1 MSNKFFIKTTLE
13 WASTS
18 MNSYIIP
25 RGDLCIETFDDGNMK
40 LKIGDGLRV
49 FKQLP
54 YICHGHDDKKY
65 DYYTK
70 EEIDKMFDD
79 ITIDLDNYYNKN
91 EINEFM
97 TSLRSDLIQYVD
109 NNTHYHHNK
118 AILDQIT
125 APFTREEKEKLANII
140 DVSGYAER
148 IEVLESIAHTHDNK
162 NVLDLITLADVN
174 NWHVHSNKTI
184 LDNTTASFTVNYK
197 NILDNLVTYNV
208 FEPASAY
215 ESGSVG
221 LVPAPNVGDH
231 VKFLRGDGK
240 WVSIEVATIPIATT
254 ETLGGIIV
262 GDGLTIT
269 PEGVLSANAQ
279 QSGVLDITNT
289 YDVLNIVFEDDTKYI
304 KLYNPGD
311 GIEFENASSGS
322 TLAPRIKYFRFDI
335 SKIRGNDQWVQMEE
349 LEFSHNGTVVRGDG
363 VSITGYKF
371 DGSTPTYSTTGG
383 AQTPVQLI
391 DNDLNTKMCARFD
404 DDQHSYIKIILS
416 INGEGIS
423 PNEVFKYQ
431 YFTGDDE
438 PNRDPVSWTV
448 YVSADGV
455 RWILVDQRDNA
466 TINTARNAPAFDKI
480 TLDMT
485 DYINAYAD
493 RTFTNINVKPATTTD
508 IGGIIVGD
516 GINVDENGVISVD
529 SHDVVEYLD
538 GDAIELRDVSVINAP
553 FIRFNGSTSVF
564 DTGVIHQAHDKFE
577 VILREPNVSNKNRT
591 VFGSRIYNIDSND
604 VTLTINS
611 NQKFA
616 FDRSSTART
625 ILESTNT
632 VSTDI
637 IYKVIIQDKSCDIYN
652 YETGELI
659 EHIGDA
665 EEWVLDDGLYT
676 LSIGNVHN
684 SDYMQ
689 HSNLFGDMELYE
701 FKWYRN
707 DTLIHDYV
715 PYQNESLVALYDNVT
730 ESVLQAYAGANGLTY
745 GTREIHISDLGSDKS
760 INVLYADGLA
770 INDNNQ
776 LYTTGVLDVSVN
788 PTDDSKLNITFWDEV
803 KTIKIAGT
811 KYTPGEAIDIST
823 ESLDSDY
830 IEIEYIETSNPN
842 NTRDFGYFDTGYI
855 PGPTTNIEL
864 VIAPSRGATEYTPAG
879 ITRYDNGSY
888 ATHVFGIAWNS
899 TTGTGVWF
907 NRADQTSNY
916 GGQYVE
922 LSENIRNKKTTFK
935 TVGNTLY
942 VYNENGD
949 LLGSVTDSDAFTA
962 NAPYSLPIFVSKIH
976 NDSPYSNDF
985 MYGKFYE
992 LYIREGDELIHHFIP
1007 CKTSDQTAFGIYDT
1021 ITKSFIQISKYG
1033 TGGQINLGPEVSE
1046 RRSETKI
1053 NVLYDDGLDVN
1064 NDNELI
1070 NTGVLDVNVNE
1081 QDSSKLDIE
1090 FYDHTKT
1097 ITIPSGYEL
1106 LPATAEVLG
1115 GIIVGN
1121 GLSITEE
1128 GVLSADAI
1136 TIDDYVISVTQDEEF
1151 SNILHV
1157 EYPDGTVDI
1166 TLPQSEGK
1174 VEVDEPE
1181 EELIISGSYGP
1192 VGEIYTA
1199 GAGISI
1205 TKASGDDRH
1214 LPDAYKQI
1222 QYIDSNEFTQFL
1234 DTEILVIPGIKVEC
1248 DCEVSDEVQ
1257 DAYQGIFGTKYANT
1271 YNCFIFWT
1279 RFGGQNIPCF
1289 ASPSSG
1295 EVTGTGFIYN
1305 TRIKIVATQSGASW
1319 YFNDSLVG
1327 SINGSGNWSYDKP
1340 IILFGCAKEGR
1351 VESGC
1356 KAKCYEF
1363 KAYNG
1368 DTLTNDL
1375 IPCVEIATGE
1385 VGMYDLIAN
1394 KFCKAVDDGVTRAP
1408 FVAGP
1413 DLIAD
1418 SYITNTGVL
1427 DIAVNEEDETVLDV
1441 TFYNETKHI
1450 QMSGGSSYDDTEL
1463 RSLIS
1468 ALTTQV
1474 QTLQTELNTL
1484 KTKAVLSDDIKH
1496 IDKVT
1501 MDEYMSMV
1509 RSNDT
1514 MYLINDDAGELE
1526 PSSSVV
1532 PTDTLATSM
1541 DNVDIMII
1549 GDLEEVE

>member
-1 MSNKFFIKTTLE
+1 MPNKFFIKTTLE

-79 ITIDLDNYYNKN
+79 ITIDLNNYYNKI
-91 EINEFM
+91 EIDQFM
-97 TSLRSDLIQYVD
+97 TSLRSDLIQYID

-197 NILDNLVTYNV
+197 NILDNLVTYSV

-254 ETLGGIIV
+254 ETLGGVII
-262 GDGLTIT
+262 GDGIDVDENGVISVSGGSGSSYIAGTGISIDEREIIDGMYERLVYIESDGTQYIDTGYCHNPDDWYCLTCTFIEDDNEQYEVALGANDFDGSKQTNLLTLWSRYNGATVNYELNDTGTQSSTSFTTSTLYNTKIDNYLFRNTINIHDADTNALIISRTLEKSLYSIT
-269 PEGVLSANAQ
+269 GHPSLTLMGRHWYSTTDDEEHYDSFSKLRIYRFRIWPDYEHTHDDDTRDESLIADYVPVKRLSDSKIGLYDVISKTFVTSTVGNDLTYRTTGGTNKVINNT
-279 QSGVLDITNT
+279 GVLDIENV
-289 YDVLNIVFEDDTKYI
+289 YDVLNITFADSTKSI

-311 GIEFENASSGS
+311 GIEFENSSSGS
-322 TLAPRIKYFRFDI
+322 TSAPRIKYFRFDI
-335 SKIRGNDQWVQMEE
+335 TKIRGNNQWVQMEE
-349 LEFSHNGTVVRGDG
+349 LEFSHNGTVIRGTG
-363 VSITGYKF
+363 VSIVGYKF

-383 AQTPVQLI
+383 NQTPAQLI

-423 PNEVFKYQ
+423 PNEVFQYQ

-438 PNRDPVSWTV
+438 PNRDPVSWVV
-448 YVSADGV
+448 YASADGI
-455 RWILVDQRDNA
+455 RWTLLDQRDDA
-466 TINTARNAPAFDKI
+466 TINTTRRVPAFDKI

-493 RTFTNINVKPATTTD
+493 ATFTNINVKPATTTD
-508 IGGIIVGD
+508 IGGVIIGN
-516 GINVDENGVISVD
+516 GINVDEDGVISVD

-577 VILREPNVSNKNRT
+577 VILREPTVSNKNRT

-604 VTLTINS
+604 ITLTIDT

-625 ILESTNT
+625 ILASTNV

-637 IYKVIIQDKSCDIYN
+637 IYKIIIQDKSCDIYN

-684 SDYMQ
+684 RDYMQ

-707 DTLIHDYV
+707 DELIHDYV
-715 PYQNESLVALYDNVT
+715 PYQNDSLIALYDNVT

-745 GTREIHISDLGSDKS
+745 GTREIHISDLGSDKT

-788 PTDDSKLNITFWDEV
+788 PTDDSKLNISFWDEV

-811 KYTPGEAIDIST
+811 KYIPGEAINIST
-823 ESLDSDY
+823 EGLDSNY
-830 IEIEYIETSNPN
+830 IEIEYIETYNPN
-842 NTRDFGYFDTGYI
+842 NTIDFSYFDTGYI

-864 VIAPSRGATEYTPAG
+864 VIASSRGNTEYTPVG
-879 ITRYDNGSY
+879 IARYDNGSY

-899 TTGTGVWF
+899 TTGKGVWF

-922 LSENIRNKKTTFK
+922 LSEDVRNKKTTFK
-935 TVGNTLY
+935 TIGNTLY

-949 LLGSVTDSDAFTA
+949 LLGSVTDPDAFTA

-976 NDSPYSNDF
+976 GDSPYSNDF

-992 LYIREGDELIHHFIP
+992 LYIREGDELVHHFIP
-1007 CKTSDQTAFGIYDT
+1007 CKTADQTAFGIYDV
-1021 ITKSFIQISKYG
+1021 ITKSFRQISRYG

-1046 RRSETKI
+1046 RTFETKI
-1053 NVLYDDGLDVN
+1053 NVLYNDGLDVN
-1064 NDNELI
+1064 DDNELI

-1097 ITIPSGYEL
+1097 ITIPGGSGGSGVIDVRAKDDDTVAVLEVEKSSGISEIDLIAL
-1106 LPATAEVLG
+1106 LQGLTINDNFSDDGTTISRPIINQQTSETA
-1115 GIIVGN
+1115 N
-1121 GLSITEE
+1121 LSLTTT
-1128 GVLSADAI
+1128 DAI
-1136 TIDDYVISVTQDEEF
+1136 TNAQ
-1151 SNILHV
+1151 
-1157 EYPDGTVDI
+1157 
-1166 TLPQSEGK
+1166 
-1174 VEVDEPE
+1174 
-1181 EELIISGSYGP
+1181 
-1192 VGEIYTA
+1192 A
-1199 GAGISI
+1199 
-1205 TKASGDDRH
+1205 
-1214 LPDAYKQI
+1214 
-1222 QYIDSNEFTQFL
+1222 
-1234 DTEILVIPGIKVEC
+1234 VIP
-1248 DCEVSDEVQ
+1248 S
-1257 DAYQGIFGTKYANT
+1257 
-1271 YNCFIFWT
+1271 
-1279 RFGGQNIPCF
+1279 
-1289 ASPSSG
+1289 
-1295 EVTGTGFIYN
+1295 
-1305 TRIKIVATQSGASW
+1305 
-1319 YFNDSLVG
+1319 
-1327 SINGSGNWSYDKP
+1327 
-1340 IILFGCAKEGR
+1340 
-1351 VESGC
+1351 
-1356 KAKCYEF
+1356 
-1363 KAYNG
+1363 
-1368 DTLTNDL
+1368 
-1375 IPCVEIATGE
+1375 
-1385 VGMYDLIAN
+1385 
-1394 KFCKAVDDGVTRAP
+1394 
-1408 FVAGP
+1408 
-1413 DLIAD
+1413 
-1418 SYITNTGVL
+1418 
-1427 DIAVNEEDETVLDV
+1427 
-1441 TFYNETKHI
+1441 
-1450 QMSGGSSYDDTEL
+1450 
-1463 RSLIS
+1463 
-1468 ALTTQV
+1468 
-1474 QTLQTELNTL
+1474 
-1484 KTKAVLSDDIKH
+1484 
-1496 IDKVT
+1496 
-1501 MDEYMSMV
+1501 
-1509 RSNDT
+1509 
-1514 MYLINDDAGELE
+1514 
-1526 PSSSVV
+1526 
-1532 PTDTLATSM
+1532 
-1541 DNVDIMII
+1541 
-1549 GDLEEVE
+1549 